1 MNQGEASDAGKY
13 EEFILDIGLSWM
25 ASKSEYPVWLPE
37 EEFNRFAPKSGPV
50 DVQLS
55 IVDESITE
63 FERTAG
69 MQIGEDVR
77 RLLDSSLPDEVIRTV
92 WLGVTKS
99 YFDPAKHGMTG
110 RDWMLR
116 IELVWTTS
124 ARRLDAAFV
133 PPPPHPVTDAGLRS
147 AVLDQIRPVADELEQ
162 AAAKHSVP
170 GGVPALQQVVGEA
183 CADPGYRLFLRT
195 MKAYFVAISEEHCEK
210 FLALG
215 ERFGYPEFL
224 VDDNLN
230 VRVD

>member
-25 ASKSEYPVWLPE
+25 ASKSEYPVWLSE
-37 EEFNRFAPKSGPV
+37 EDFNRFVPKSGPV
-50 DVQLS
+50 DVQLG

-110 RDWMLR
+110 RGWMRR

-170 GGVPALQQVVGEA
+170 GVVPALQQVVGEA
-183 CADPGYRLFLRT
+183 CADLGYRLFLRA
-195 MKAYFVAISEEHCEK
+195 MKAYSVEVSEERCEM